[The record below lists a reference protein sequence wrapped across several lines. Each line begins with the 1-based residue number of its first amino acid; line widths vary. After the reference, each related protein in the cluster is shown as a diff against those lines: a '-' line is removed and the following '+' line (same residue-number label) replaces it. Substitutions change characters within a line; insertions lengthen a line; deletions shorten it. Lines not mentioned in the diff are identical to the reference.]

1 MRGKSAC
8 ECLMNA
14 LLPASM
20 PVFSAFSSP
29 GATLHSRNSKRGK
42 AMNILLL
49 TQIVPYPPDSGPK
62 VKTYYLLRHLASRH
76 RVTLVCFTRNA
87 QEEADAAALRDLVAE
102 VHTVPLTR
110 STVRNALTMARSLIR
125 RRSWIIERDDSTAM
139 HRLLARLVREAEI
152 AGRPYDM
159 VHADQLNMA
168 QFAEPLPL
176 PRLLDEHNAVWTVF
190 RRVAA
195 QERGLKRLL
204 WEREWRMLRTY
215 EGRVCREFEAV
226 TAVSHEDRQA
236 LLEAMGSRR
245 DIPVIPIAVDAER
258 EQPIARQPN
267 ARGILSLATMMWPP
281 NVDGVLWFA
290 RSIYPLIKQQV
301 EGTRFFVVGQR
312 PVADVRALPEQ
323 DPSIEVTGYVP
334 DPTPYIAASACL
346 IVPLRSGGGMRVK
359 ILEALAR
366 GIPVVSTT
374 IGYEGIDLVP
384 GEHLLVGDTPDA
396 FADAVVR
403 LLRDPHLGERIAA
416 AGRRRLLER
425 YDWRAV
431 CPAMDEVY
439 DRVVGRRECVGV
451 GK

>member
-1 MRGKSAC
+1 
-8 ECLMNA
+8 
-14 LLPASM
+14 
-20 PVFSAFSSP
+20 
-29 GATLHSRNSKRGK
+29 
-42 AMNILLL
+42 MNILLL

-62 VKTYYLLRHLASRH
+62 VKTYHLLRHLAARH

-87 QEEADAAALRDLVAE
+87 QEEADANILRNLVAE
-102 VHTVPLTR
+102 VHTVPLRR
-110 STVRNALTMARSLIR
+110 STIRNALTLAGSLVR
-125 RRSWIIERDDSTAM
+125 GRSWIIERDDSATM
-139 HRLLARLVREAEI
+139 HRLLTRLVREAEI
-152 AGRPYDM
+152 AGRPYDL

-204 WEREWRMLRTY
+204 WEREWRQLRTY

-236 LLEAMGSRR
+236 LIDAMGIERH
-245 DIPVIPIAVDAER
+245 IPVIPIAVDAER
-258 EQPIARQPN
+258 EQPIARQPDS
-267 ARGILSLATMMWPP
+267 RGILSLATMMWPP
-281 NVDGVLWFA
+281 NIDGVLWFA

-301 EGTRFFVVGQR
+301 EGVRFFVVGQR
-312 PVADVRALPEQ
+312 PVPEVRALPEQ
-323 DPSIEVTGYVP
+323 DPTIEVTGYVP

-384 GEHLLVGDTPDA
+384 GEHLLVGDTPEA

-403 LLRDPHLGERIAA
+403 LLRDPDFGAQLAA
-416 AGRRRLLER
+416 SGRRRLLER

-431 CPAMDEVY
+431 CPAMDRVY
-439 DRVVGRRECVGV
+439 ERMKNQEPRTKNQEPRTKNQEPRTKNQEPGTKNQEPETENCKPIQSAEEG
-451 GK
+451 

>member
-1 MRGKSAC
+1 
-8 ECLMNA
+8 
-14 LLPASM
+14 
-20 PVFSAFSSP
+20 
-29 GATLHSRNSKRGK
+29 
-42 AMNILLL
+42 MNILLL

-62 VKTYYLLRHLASRH
+62 VKTYYLLRYLASRH

-87 QEEADAAALRDLVAE
+87 QEESDAAALRDAVAE
-102 VHTVPLTR
+102 VHTVPLSR
-110 STVRNALTMARSLIR
+110 STARNALTLASSLMHG
-125 RRSWIIERDDSTAM
+125 RSWIIERDDSAAM
-139 HRLLARLVREAEI
+139 HQLLARLVREAEI
-152 AGRPYDM
+152 AERPYDL

-168 QFAEPLPL
+168 QFAERLPL

-190 RRVAA
+190 RRVAM

-204 WEREWRMLRTY
+204 WEREWRRLRVY

-226 TAVSHEDRQA
+226 TAVSREDRQA
-236 LLEAMGSRR
+236 LIEAMGTER
-245 DIPVIPIAVDAER
+245 DIPIIPIAVDAER
-258 EQPIARQPN
+258 EQPIVRQPN

-301 EGTRFFVVGQR
+301 EGVRFFVVGQR
-312 PVADVRALPEQ
+312 PVAEVRALPEQ
-323 DPSIEVTGYVP
+323 DPTIEVTGYVQ

-384 GEHLLVGDTPDA
+384 GEHLLVGDTPEA

-403 LLRDPHLGERIAA
+403 LLCDPAFGERLAA
-416 AGRRRLLER
+416 AGRKRLLER

-431 CPAMDEVY
+431 CPAMDRVY
-439 DRVVGRRECVGV
+439 ARMKNQEPRTGNQEPGTENCKPIQSAEEG
-451 GK
+451 